1 MEYLNWMGNHFFLTI
16 ILAGIFTEFIIRIFT
31 AGRIRAIRCPACGF
45 KSPRV
50 EKEQDDDDE

>member
-1 MEYLNWMGNHFFLTI
+1 MEYLRWMGNNFLLTI
-16 ILAGIFTEFIIRIFT
+16 ILAGILTEFILRLFR

-50 EKEQDDDDE
+50 EKEQDDDE